1 VAAHVFVSYSRSDR
15 AYVRRLGAYLR
26 KGGVPVWWDDQLT
39 VGERFAKLIQDRIDE
54 CFALLPVLT
63 PAAAASEWVDLE
75 ISYARQ
81 CQLPIVPLLLERCL
95 RPILLA
101 SLQYEDVTG
110 GRMPR
115 RSFVVH
121 LRNLGARQDSFV
133 AQPSS
138 ISPNSGR
145 PVGW

>member
-1 VAAHVFVSYSRSDR
+1 MTVTGRDEVAEHIFVSYSRTDR

-26 KGGVPVWWDDQLT
+26 KGGIPVWWDDQLS

-63 PAAAASEWVDLE
+63 PAAVASEWVDLE

-81 CQLPIVPLLLERCL
+81 RRLPIVPLLLERCH

-101 SLQYEDVTG
+101 SLQYEDVIG
-110 GRMPR
+110 GRMPP
-115 RSFVVH
+115 RSFVAH
-121 LRNLGARQDSFV
+121 LRNLGAQHDNRTL
-133 AQPSS
+133 AH
-138 ISPNSGR
+138 
-145 PVGW
+145 